1 MKLKWIPKLRLS
13 LLMPLNTT
21 NIFLNSI
28 VGDCR
33 CLLESFEVFTL
44 NKEANGCVDVLAKA
58 GCTKQV
64 DFISFTIAP
73 RHVLEALAFNCS
85 ATSCIQLVNC

>member
-1 MKLKWIPKLRLS
+1 MVELVNAT
-13 LLMPLNTT
+13 NTT

-44 NKEANGCVDVLAKA
+44 NKEANGCVDVFAKA

-64 DFISFTIAP
+64 DFISFIVAP
-73 RHVLEALAFNCS
+73 RHVLEALAFNYS
-85 ATSCIQLVNC
+85 ATSCIRLVGC